1 MVRGSTFPSQA
12 ALGGAV
18 MGLQFFYKF
27 GGFVDSV
34 LAFMGI
40 SDIL

>member
-1 MVRGSTFPSQA
+1 MLPWQA
-12 ALGGAV
+12 IFEGPV
-18 MGLQFFYKF
+18 PTLQIFYKS